1 MTRRQWYETS
11 DKNNFKTNSEPLYGF
26 MPTVSFD
33 LGLFY
38 FAMFSIL
45 SASKSNNTQ
54 TVRTVSPNVL
64 MQIRGHCK
72 LNNGKSANPKL
83 ICLSKQF

>member
-1 MTRRQWYETS
+1 
-11 DKNNFKTNSEPLYGF
+11 

-33 LGLFY
+33 LGLSY

-54 TVRTVSPNVL
+54 TVPMCLQPSSYPDNLEDIANLKIVNP
-64 MQIRGHCK
+64 QIR
-72 LNNGKSANPKL
+72 NSFVFQN
-83 ICLSKQF
+83 ISKPLQRDR

>member
-1 MTRRQWYETS
+1 
-11 DKNNFKTNSEPLYGF
+11 

-45 SASKSNNTQ
+45 SASKSKKKS
-54 TVRTVSPNVL
+54 VK
-64 MQIRGHCK
+64 GCK
-72 LNNGKSANPKL
+72 LISQQ
-83 ICLSKQF
+83 LSFGFLEDFTSLKWMMSPQIHHEKKI

>member
-1 MTRRQWYETS
+1 M
-11 DKNNFKTNSEPLYGF
+11 L
-26 MPTVSFD
+26 TVSFD

-54 TVRTVSPNVL
+54 TVPTVSPNVL

-72 LNNGKSANPKL
+72 LTYIHTYIVYLVMQVTEYARLKS
-83 ICLSKQF
+83 